1 MPLIPLPDPN
11 LLSPPTTSSVTQTET
26 SSSPPTMAATT
37 ASDSNTITST
47 NLDLHAYSDADWAG
61 DANIAVQPQLI
72 SSFLVKHQ
80 SVGLLR
86 NKRLLLPHLLKQ
98 NTGILSNYSDF
109 GNFNDMLSRTQ
120 LADAINS
127 RRTITVLAVDNGN
140 VSPLN
145 GLSSDVQKRVLSLH
159 VILDYY
165 DLAKLQ
171 RLSKKSAILTT
182 LYQSTGQAGGKEGF
196 LNVTDMGGDQ
206 VAFGSAVAGSS
217 LNANLVQSVTA
228 QPYNIS
234 VLQVSSLIMPESVT
248 KSNTS
253 TKTPPPAKA
262 PAPSKAK
269 PPAPAS
275 DMAPAPADADSP
287 HS

>member
-1 MPLIPLPDPN
+1 M
-11 LLSPPTTSSVTQTET
+11 S
-26 SSSPPTMAATT
+26 
-37 ASDSNTITST
+37 
-47 NLDLHAYSDADWAG
+47 
-61 DANIAVQPQLI
+61 LI
-72 SSFLVKHQ
+72 SFSASHFALFFSFF
-80 SVGLLR
+80 LLFSTVSTFNITR
-86 NKRLLLPHLLKQ
+86 
-98 NTGILSNYSDF
+98 ILSNYSDF

-253 TKTPPPAKA
+253 TKTPSPAKA

-287 HS
+287 TADTPSNSPSPAADSSASSPFMDGPTADSPDADSHSGGASANVGKGTSLAMVAMILSFGWGLAKMI